1 MASATINLTGTLPIL
16 LRRKWTIL
24 LSGFVTACLVVS
36 IAKIMPTAYVS
47 AGGLIVENSE
57 PNDPDLGL
65 GVGAP
70 NQNNDGVVLTQL
82 EVLRSRGVIDHVVHE
97 LDLPHA
103 ADLKPTMRLPAFIT
117 NYINGAEAS
126 FGL

>member
-1 MASATINLTGTLPIL
+1 MASATVNLTGTLPIL
-16 LRRKWTIL
+16 LSRKWTIL
-24 LSGFVTACLVVS
+24 LSGFVVACLAATIS
-36 IAKIMPTAYVS
+36 NLLPAAYISV
-47 AGGLIVENSE
+47 GGLVVENSE

-65 GVGAP
+65 GVGTP

-82 EVLRSRGVIDHVVHE
+82 EVLRSRGVIDHVVHK

-117 NYINGAEAS
+117 RAC
-126 FGL
+126 